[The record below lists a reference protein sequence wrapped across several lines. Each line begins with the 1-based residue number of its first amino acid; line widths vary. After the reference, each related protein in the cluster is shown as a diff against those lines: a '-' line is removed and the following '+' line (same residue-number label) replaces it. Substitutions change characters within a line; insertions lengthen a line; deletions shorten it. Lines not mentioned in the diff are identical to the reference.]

1 MLIKSVK
8 HDLMATYRDFVGIY
22 VALFVAAIIGP
33 FVIQVG
39 NTILFY
45 LAMMVLSGL
54 TIATA
59 IITFLAIIRL
69 YNRRMFS
76 NEGYLTMTLP
86 VKTHTTIIS
95 KIITGMIWSIL
106 TSVAFFTASMIFYG
120 IYSMLYNVFGV
131 TSLSGFL
138 NFLNEVAS
146 SLFQWEV
153 LRALLVQA
161 PLTFVNGIKDLTLL
175 VFIMTLINTSFI
187 KKGKLAIGVAA
198 YMIIGSILSWIEAAV
213 LLLIGGVAYM
223 SNSGSILINNMEFG
237 GVVNLVGYS
246 IQVSLTCVFI
256 AILGIASW
264 WLLEH
269 KLEVE

>member
-1 MLIKSVK
+1 
-8 HDLMATYRDFVGIY
+8 
-22 VALFVAAIIGP
+22 
-33 FVIQVG
+33 
-39 NTILFY
+39 
-45 LAMMVLSGL
+45 
-54 TIATA
+54 
-59 IITFLAIIRL
+59 
-69 YNRRMFS
+69 
-76 NEGYLTMTLP
+76 
-86 VKTHTTIIS
+86 
-95 KIITGMIWSIL
+95 
-106 TSVAFFTASMIFYG
+106 
-120 IYSMLYNVFGV
+120 MLYNVFGV